1 MQRERRYIVFKTSD
15 AVYLTAEGKQ
25 AVADLIEAMTKIRE
39 DQGKPQL
46 NCVVIEEDWP
56 EYEKVWKMLEARV
69 NLTAF
74 ANDPAMPQ
82 DLSIKIQ
89 EFIKEHCGKY

>member
-1 MQRERRYIVFKTSD
+1 MQRERRYIIFKTTD
-15 AVYLTAEGKQ
+15 AVYLSAEGKK
-25 AVADLIEAMTKIRE
+25 AVADLIEAMTQIRE
-39 DQGKPQL
+39 DHGKPPL

-89 EFIKEHCGKY
+89 EFIKEHAGKY